1 MSRVREIL
9 AYKLSGVRE
18 DLLSLQT
25 KLTVGDASLSLKRY
39 VEELQHKY
47 ESKVEQRCGCD
58 LKVFT
63 TAREDNIGSAL
74 IPKEELGEEMKVV

>member
-1 MSRVREIL
+1 M
-9 AYKLSGVRE
+9 LSGVRE

-47 ESKVEQRCGCD
+47 ESKVEQRCDCD

-63 TAREDNIGSAL
+63 TTREDNIGSAL